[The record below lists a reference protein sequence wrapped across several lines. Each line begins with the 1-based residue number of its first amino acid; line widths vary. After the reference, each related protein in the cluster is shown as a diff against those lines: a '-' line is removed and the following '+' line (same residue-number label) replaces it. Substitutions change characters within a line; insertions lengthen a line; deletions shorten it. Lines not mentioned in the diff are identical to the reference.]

1 MLSCRQG
8 RVPYV
13 GSYRVLAVDDSLLM
27 RRKVQKT
34 LRDTEFEVIATAAN
48 GQEAVERFEEHR
60 PDLVLLDVVMPRL
73 DGPGALK
80 QIMELDPQA
89 RVIMISSLGTEETVS
104 ECLERGA
111 LRFLQKPFTDDL
123 LLNTLRSVL
132 PA

>member
-1 MLSCRQG
+1 MG
-8 RVPYV
+8 A
-13 GSYRVLAVDDSLLM
+13 YRVLAVDDSLLM

-34 LRDTEFEVIATAAN
+34 LRDTEFEVVATAAD
-48 GQEAVERFEEHR
+48 GQEAVERFEEHS
-60 PDLVLLDVVMPRL
+60 PDVVLLDVVMPRL

-80 QIMELDPQA
+80 RIMDLDPQA
-89 RVIMISSLGTEETVS
+89 RVIMISSLGTEDTVS

>member
-1 MLSCRQG
+1 MG
-8 RVPYV
+8 A
-13 GSYRVLAVDDSLLM
+13 YRVLAVDDSLLM

-34 LRDTEFEVIATAAN
+34 LRDTEFEVVATAAD
-48 GQEAVERFEEHR
+48 GQEAVERFEEHQ

-80 QIMELDPQA
+80 QIMDLDPQA

>member
-1 MLSCRQG
+1 MG
-8 RVPYV
+8 A
-13 GSYRVLAVDDSLLM
+13 YRVLAVDDSLLM
-27 RRKVQKT
+27 RRKVQQT
-34 LRDTEFEVIATAAN
+34 LRDTEFEVIATAAD
-48 GQEAVERFEEHR
+48 GQEAVQRFEEHH
-60 PDLVLLDVVMPRL
+60 PDVVLLDVVMPRL

-80 QIMELDPQA
+80 RIMELDPQA
-89 RVIMISSLGTEETVS
+89 RVIMISSLGTEDTVS

>member
-1 MLSCRQG
+1 M
-8 RVPYV
+8 

>member
-1 MLSCRQG
+1 MG
-8 RVPYV
+8 A
-13 GSYRVLAVDDSLLM
+13 YRVLAVDDSLLM

-34 LRDTEFEVIATAAN
+34 LRDTEFEVVATAAD
-48 GQEAVERFEEHR
+48 GQEAVERFEEHQ

-80 QIMELDPQA
+80 RIMDLDPQA

-104 ECLERGA
+104 ECLEHGA